1 MPAHVTPRVP
11 PPVPK
16 IGPLSRALLLSRL
29 VKELFR
35 YDLVMAILGFR
46 GVRRPTP
53 TREFRDSHGKADL
66 ESAICKAM
74 GCIIPFYWKP
84 VKCLQRS
91 VVTARALRAY
101 GIQADAVIGYRLA
114 PFVSHAWVEV
124 GGRVVNDSPVFQH
137 RLQVLERI

>member
-1 MPAHVTPRVP
+1 M
-11 PPVPK
+11 
-16 IGPLSRALLLSRL
+16 GPLSRALLLSRL
-29 VKELFR
+29 AKELFR

-46 GVRRPTP
+46 GVRRPMP
-53 TREFRDSHGKADL
+53 TREFRGSRGKPDR
-66 ESAICKAM
+66 ESAICEAV

-101 GIQADAVIGYRLA
+101 GIEADVVIGYRLA
-114 PFVSHAWVEV
+114 PFLSHAWVEV
-124 GGRVVNDSPVFQH
+124 GGRIVNDSPVFQH

>member
-1 MPAHVTPRVP
+1 MSPIR
-11 PPVPK
+11 
-16 IGPLSRALLLSRL
+16 RALMLSRL

-46 GVRRPTP
+46 GVRRRTA
-53 TREFRDSHGKADL
+53 TREFREARGKPDI
-66 ESAICKAM
+66 ESAICEAVA
-74 GCIIPFYWKP
+74 CVIPFYWKP

-101 GIQADAVIGYRLA
+101 GIEAEVVIGYRLA
-114 PFVSHAWVEV
+114 PFLSHAWVEV
-124 GGRVVNDSPVFQH
+124 GGRIVNDSPVFGH

>member
-1 MPAHVTPRVP
+1 MLLHM
-11 PPVPK
+11 PK

-35 YDLVMAILGFR
+35 YDLVMALLGFR
-46 GVRRPTP
+46 GVRRPMP
-53 TREFRDSHGKADL
+53 TREFRGWGCKPEL
-66 ESAICKAM
+66 ESAICEAL

-101 GIQADAVIGYRLA
+101 GIEADVVIGYRLA
-114 PFVSHAWVEV
+114 PFLSHAWVEV
-124 GGRVVNDSPVFQH
+124 GGRMVNDSTAFQN
-137 RLQVLERI
+137 RLQILERI

>member
-1 MPAHVTPRVP
+1 MPLPM
-11 PPVPK
+11 PK

-35 YDLVMAILGFR
+35 YDLIMATLGFQ
-46 GVRRPTP
+46 GVRRPMP
-53 TREFRDSHGKADL
+53 ARQFRDSRAKADI
-66 ESAICKAM
+66 ESAICEAVR
-74 GCIIPFYWKP
+74 CIIPFYWKP

-101 GIQADAVIGYRLA
+101 GIQADVVIGYRFG
-114 PFVSHAWVEV
+114 PFLSHAWVEV
-124 GGRVVNDSPVFQH
+124 GGRMVNDSPVFQH